1 MSNQIK
7 TVLLLGSL
15 TALII
20 FIGNAVGG
28 RQGMYFAFFFAV
40 LINFGSY
47 WFSDKIV
54 LRLYRAEEASPQDFS
69 WLYSIV
75 SRLSQSAGIPQP
87 RIFIIPSDSP
97 NAFATGRNP
106 EHAVVA
112 ATAGIMRILSR
123 DELEGV
129 IAHELAHVKNR
140 DILISSIAATM
151 AGAIMMLGSMVRWAA
166 MFGGFSRSDDDDQG
180 GGLAGM
186 IVLAIIA
193 PIAAMLIQLAISR
206 SREYLADATGASLAG
221 TPMGLANALEKLES
235 ASQRIP
241 LDSNPATAHL
251 FIVNPLA
258 GRSFINLFSTH
269 PPIEER
275 IKRLRGMR

>member
-1 MSNQIK
+1 MPNQIK

-20 FIGNAVGG
+20 FIGDAVGG

-112 ATAGIMRILSR
+112 ATTGIMRILSR

-129 IAHELAHVKNR
+129 IAHELGHVKNR

>member
-1 MSNQIK
+1 
-7 TVLLLGSL
+7 
-15 TALII
+15 
-20 FIGNAVGG
+20 
-28 RQGMYFAFFFAV
+28 MYFAFFFAV

-112 ATAGIMRILSR
+112 ATTGIMRILSR

-129 IAHELAHVKNR
+129 IAHELGHVKNR

-221 TPMGLANALEKLES
+221 TTDGAGKCPRETRVCFTEDPSGFQSSYCPPVYCES
-235 ASQRIP
+235 TGWQIIYKP
-241 LDSNPATAHL
+241 LQ
-251 FIVNPLA
+251 
-258 GRSFINLFSTH
+258 H
-269 PPIEER
+269 PPSY
-275 IKRLRGMR
+275 

>member
-87 RIFIIPSDSP
+87 RIFKIPSDSP

-112 ATAGIMRILSR
+112 VTTGIMRILSR

-129 IAHELAHVKNR
+129 IAHELGHVKNR

-151 AGAIMMLGSMVRWAA
+151 AGAIMMLGSMVRWTA
-166 MFGGFSRSDDDDQG
+166 MFGGFSRSNDDDQG

>member
-1 MSNQIK
+1 MPNQIK

-112 ATAGIMRILSR
+112 MTTGIMRILSR

-129 IAHELAHVKNR
+129 IAHELGHVKNR

>member
-112 ATAGIMRILSR
+112 ATSGIVRILSR

-129 IAHELAHVKNR
+129 IAHELGHVKNR

>member
-87 RIFIIPSDSP
+87 RIFKIPSDSP

-112 ATAGIMRILSR
+112 ATTGIMRILSR

>member
-112 ATAGIMRILSR
+112 ATTGIMRILSR

-129 IAHELAHVKNR
+129 IAHELGHVKNR

>member
-1 MSNQIK
+1 MPNQIK

-20 FIGNAVGG
+20 LIGDAVGG

-112 ATAGIMRILSR
+112 ATTGIMRILSR

-129 IAHELAHVKNR
+129 IAHELGHVKNR

>member
-1 MSNQIK
+1 
-7 TVLLLGSL
+7 
-15 TALII
+15 
-20 FIGNAVGG
+20 
-28 RQGMYFAFFFAV
+28 MYFAFFFAV

-112 ATAGIMRILSR
+112 ATTGIMRILSR

-129 IAHELAHVKNR
+129 IAHELGHVKNR

-258 GRSFINLFSTH
+258 GRSFIRLFSTH

>member
-1 MSNQIK
+1 MPNQIK

-112 ATAGIMRILSR
+112 ATTGIMRILSR

-129 IAHELAHVKNR
+129 IAHELGHVKNR